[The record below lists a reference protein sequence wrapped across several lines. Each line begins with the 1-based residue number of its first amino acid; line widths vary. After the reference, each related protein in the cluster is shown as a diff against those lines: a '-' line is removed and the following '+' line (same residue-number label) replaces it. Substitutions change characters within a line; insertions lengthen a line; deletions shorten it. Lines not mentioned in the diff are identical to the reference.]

1 MKGQVGCYRF
11 KTNTQKKTLTP
22 KWHEEFK
29 IPIVT
34 WESPNVLNIEVRDK
48 DHFVD
53 DMLGFVS
60 RLFCYVNYARVSLN
74 PSERILL

>member
-1 MKGQVGCYRF
+1 MKGQLGCYRF
-11 KTNTQKKTLTP
+11 KTKTQKKTLAP

-29 IPIVT
+29 MPIVT
-34 WESPNVLNIEVRDK
+34 WESPNVLNIEVCDK

-60 RLFCYVNYARVSLN
+60 RLYF
-74 PSERILL
+74 II